1 VSTNQFPST
10 TESVPSPF
18 EDPATPPATPASTT
32 ASRRDAFWQVFLA
45 LLTWFAS
52 AALLLVVPLLVA
64 TPYVIYKSIIHPGL
78 RPESL
83 VGDKTL
89 ILLSL
94 LGVIP
99 AHVLSFL
106 IVWGVVTSWGRRP
119 FWETIRWSWPE
130 NFGPWKSVLLAI
142 ALLLLGWLITYA
154 LGGQETQLDLFI
166 KSSYAARVTTAFLA
180 AVTAPFV
187 EELIYRGVMYSA
199 LQRAFGL
206 VWAVIVVS
214 MMFAAVHVYQYYN
227 NLGVI
232 AVISML
238 SISLTLVRA
247 FSGRLLPCFVM
258 HAVFNG
264 IQSVF
269 LVLEPYLENLRHA
282 DKQKAAV
289 IYLLE
294 LVVRHLR

>member
-1 VSTNQFPST
+1 MSTNQFPST
-10 TESVPSPF
+10 TQSVTNPL
-18 EDPATPPATPASTT
+18 EDSAAPPGAPASAT
-32 ASRRDAFWQVFLA
+32 AGRRDAFWQLFLA
-45 LLTWFAS
+45 LWTWFAS

-64 TPYVIYKSIIHPGL
+64 TPYLIYKSSIQSGL

-99 AHVLSFL
+99 AHGFSFL
-106 IVWGVVTSWGRRP
+106 IVWAVVTSWGKRP

-130 NFGPWKSVLLAI
+130 NFGPWKSVLFAI
-142 ALLLLGWLITYA
+142 ALLLLGWVITYA
-154 LGGQETQLDLFI
+154 VGGNETQLDLFI

-187 EELIYRGVMYSA
+187 EELIYRGVLYSA
-199 LQRAFGL
+199 LERAFGL
-206 VWAVIVVS
+206 VCAVIVVS
-214 MMFAAVHVYQYYN
+214 MLFAAVHVYQYYN